1 MTLSKSRALCIAA
14 VALLAACAVQP
25 APQPAATQPA
35 APQLAPQPAP
45 PAVGFAPEVSDAAVA
60 ACRRALDAETDGT
73 IEVTGTEFSQANNA
87 VYMVVGA
94 NRAPWMCLV
103 SADAAVQEL
112 RFIGDE
118 GRL

>member
-1 MTLSKSRALCIAA
+1 VVAA
-14 VALLAACAVQP
+14 PPQSAPPSAAPP
-25 APQPAATQPA
+25 APPAAA
-35 APQLAPQPAP
+35 QPAP

-73 IEVTGTEFSQANNA
+73 IEVAGTEFSQANNA

-103 SADAAVQEL
+103 SAKAAVQEL